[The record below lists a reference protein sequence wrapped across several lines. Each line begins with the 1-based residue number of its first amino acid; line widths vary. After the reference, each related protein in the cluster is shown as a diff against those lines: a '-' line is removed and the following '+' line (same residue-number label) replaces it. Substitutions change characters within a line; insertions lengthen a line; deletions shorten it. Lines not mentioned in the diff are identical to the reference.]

1 MTVATHPT
9 EHVPEIS
16 RDDLVRALRAGG
28 ITLVDVLP
36 PESFAAVH
44 IPGAINLP
52 LVDLLDRA
60 RQTLPDQ
67 NAAIVTYCGG
77 PTCPKGAQAVRE
89 LNQMGYTNVSHYR
102 GGLEEWLEY
111 EPQKVTVTT
120 RAVTTGGIAERAA
133 PPARIP
139 FAGRLAARELSIRFV
154 DALADRSIS
163 QLFVLWIEIVL
174 GGGVAYWLLGWLT
187 DTALMTNG
195 AAVDHGARG
204 LLTAIYFSAVT
215 ATSVGY
221 GDIVPAGVARILAIL
236 EAIGGLILF
245 GCVVSKFVSRRQE
258 QLIGE
263 IHHIAFEDRL
273 GRVRTNLLLVRT
285 ELQATARLCAGQSVA
300 PPEAVARAESAAM
313 VFVGE
318 LRAVHDLLYRPQ
330 ETPEE
335 PVLEA
340 ILAGLASVFREF
352 NELLLCVEARSAPR
366 PPALATSV
374 AAMSRLAR
382 EICGD
387 CVPRQFAPAL
397 RSWMDQIQ
405 RLARQIEQI

>member
-1 MTVATHPT
+1 VTAATHPT

-16 RDDLVRALRAGG
+16 RADLVRALRAGS
-28 ITLVDVLP
+28 ITLIDVLP

-60 RQTLPDQ
+60 REALPDQ
-67 NAAIVTYCGG
+67 NAAIITYCGG
-77 PTCPKGAQAVRE
+77 PSCPKGAQAARE
-89 LNQMGYTNVSHYR
+89 LHQIGYTNVSHYR
-102 GGLEEWLEY
+102 GGLEEWLEF

-120 RAVTTGGIAERAA
+120 RAVAPAAIAPGSLR
-133 PPARIP
+133 RGT
-139 FAGRLAARELSIRFV
+139 FAGVLAPRELSIRFV

-163 QLFVLWIEIVL
+163 QLFVLWVEIVL
-174 GGGVAYWLLGWLT
+174 GGGVVYWLLGWLT
-187 DTALMTNG
+187 HGALMTNG
-195 AAVDHGARG
+195 AAVDPGPHG

-221 GDIVPAGVARILAIL
+221 GDIVPTGVARALAIL

-285 ELQATARLCAGQSVA
+285 ELQATARLCAGQDIA
-300 PPEAVARAESAAM
+300 PPEAVGRVESAAM
-313 VFVGE
+313 VLVGE

-352 NELLLCVEARSAPR
+352 NELLLCVASRSAPR

-374 AAMSRLAR
+374 MAMSRLAR